1 MKLSSKDYK
10 ILKIKNFIKNNNLFF
25 FFNGINP
32 NSNNWI
38 HTEQEL
44 QKIRFNYYKVFNKTS
59 KKILEISIYKVI
71 EPTINGVTYFIKPL
85 DNNKELTKHLL
96 INNLGPLLFTM
107 LIVKFNNKAYTAKQF
122 KNTSTLNYEQTILS
136 FYQYG
141 LTNIKSH
148 YAIKSK

>member
-1 MKLSSKDYK
+1 M
-10 ILKIKNFIKNNNLFF
+10 KNNSLFF

-59 KKILEISIYKVI
+59 KTLLKISIYKII
-71 EPTINGVTYFIKPL
+71 EPTINGVTYIIKPQ
-85 DNNKELTKHLL
+85 DINKELSKHLL

-107 LIVKFNNKAYTAKQF
+107 LIIKLNNKAYTAKQF
-122 KNTSTLNYEQTILS
+122 KSTPTLNYKQAKLS

-141 LTNIKSH
+141 LTNMKYH
-148 YAIKSK
+148 FALKRSK